1 MKLIPKAKPVRI
13 SIDCYHGIE
22 HVSPNTLKNYFYI
35 PDIEKHINDGSLRRF
50 LDQHGISPFPEDADI
65 YNVADLLFA
74 TEGHITDEKSMLNWW
89 CEKEEYRNNLNLF
102 FEEKFSAKDLSEN
115 SLDLEPFK
123 EPRLME
129 FIVGFLLKKADKEA
143 SHAEIFLK
151 IASEL
156 GSEEAK
162 ERLEEKRLK
171 KKFGGKITG
180 KIDLDSF
187 SRAQSTKRRRV
198 RIRIEE
204 EGGRGDDDRSKKN
217 EATII
222 SPSINLLDKEKEEFL
237 KMKQIYLRNI
247 KESSYTLFNLLN
259 EKKPKELMESRNF
272 SVFYCYLLFILACGS
287 NGKEHMQTL
296 YENDKWNI
304 HESRSHFKMTKTNI
318 GMTVRDYIFSSNI
331 LPTDLEDDANRL
343 LNANEQ
349 ILPTVVKEALER
361 FFEYVETWS

>member
-162 ERLEEKRLK
+162 KRLK
-171 KKFGGKITG
+171 EERLKKEKM
-180 KIDLDSF
+180 K
-187 SRAQSTKRRRV
+187 
-198 RIRIEE
+198 EE
-204 EGGRGDDDRSKKN
+204 ERSKKKR
-217 EATII
+217 ESEKAQII
-222 SPSINLLDKEKEEFL
+222 SPSNNSPDKEREEFL
-237 KMKQIYLRNI
+237 RMKQIYLRRKTLI
-247 KESSYTLFNLLN
+247 GPIGVRDVFHTLFDTYYDW
-259 EKKPKELMESRNF
+259 PIWIDSQHFRF
-272 SVFYCYLLFILACGS
+272 YYCYLLFILACGS
-287 NGKEHMQTL
+287 DSNTPMKTL
-296 YENDKWNI
+296 YNSGRWRIFVMIEKPSQMSKKD
-304 HESRSHFKMTKTNI
+304 I
-318 GMTVRDYIFSSNI
+318 GTVVKNYIYSYRLF
-331 LPTDLEDDANRL
+331 PTHLRDDANRL

-349 ILPTVVKEALER
+349 ILPTVVKDALKD